1 MQKNTEEIRK
11 LLEPKEQK
19 IEPQK
24 TENVLYNFMVK
35 SFDYSKSAIFQQIIE
50 EAIEKV
56 EQEEIA
62 KQELDRNDGIKDT
75 TKSILKTASNS

>member
-1 MQKNTEEIRK
+1 
-11 LLEPKEQK
+11 
-19 IEPQK
+19 
-24 TENVLYNFMVK
+24 MVK

-75 TKSILKTASNS
+75 TKSIFEDRLKFLEEEVRNSTLSSNKKYNTSEKLKRIKII

>member
-1 MQKNTEEIRK
+1 
-11 LLEPKEQK
+11 
-19 IEPQK
+19 
-24 TENVLYNFMVK
+24 MVK

-75 TKSILKTASNS
+75 TKSIFEGRLKFLEEEVRNSTLSSNKKYNTSEKLKRIKII

>member
-1 MQKNTEEIRK
+1 
-11 LLEPKEQK
+11 
-19 IEPQK
+19 
-24 TENVLYNFMVK
+24 MVK